1 MHRQLTVGLALL
13 GAGIAA
19 AAVLG
24 PLVTGV
30 LEYRTSELARN
41 QIVGGDAAALVVVA
55 PVCVALAVLA
65 ARGHRAAPVLALA
78 PAFFALY
85 LYSQLIMGNEYGQ
98 LPGNVERFFPL
109 LLAVVLVAA
118 WVAVAAWRA
127 VPESSLPATT
137 RRYDRIVGTVLLLL
151 AAYVLVGIHL
161 GTYLDVVRDTPT
173 DEQYLSAPTAF
184 WAVKL
189 WDLSVV
195 VPGAAVVGVGMLRG
209 RQWASK
215 PMYGLLGGYLL
226 LGCSVTGMAWTM
238 YAQGDPG
245 SSLAQA
251 LTLTVAVALLAV
263 AAARL
268 YRPLFRSAAVPG
280 PREAD
285 AEPVPAG
292 SGSGLAR

>member
-1 MHRQLTVGLALL
+1 MHRQLTAGLALL
-13 GAGIAA
+13 GTGVTA

-55 PVCVALAVLA
+55 PVCLALAVLA
-65 ARGHRAAPVLALA
+65 ARRHRAAPVLALA
-78 PAFFALY
+78 PAFFAAY
-85 LYSQLIMGNEYGQ
+85 LYSQLIMGNEYGR

-109 LLAVVLVAA
+109 LLAIVLVAA
-118 WVAVAAWRA
+118 WVAITAWRA

-137 RRYDRIVGTVLLLL
+137 RRYDRVVGTVLLLL

-161 GTYLDVVRDTPT
+161 GTYLDVIRDSPT
-173 DEQYLSAPTAF
+173 DEQFRSAPTAF

-189 WDLSVV
+189 WDLAVV

-209 RQWASK
+209 RTWARK

-226 LGCSVTGMAWTM
+226 LGCSVTGMAWVM
-238 YAQGDPG
+238 YAAGDPG

-251 LTLTVAVALLAV
+251 LILTVAVALLAV

-268 YRPLFRSAAVPG
+268 YRPLLVASPAPDEPG
-280 PREAD
+280 
-285 AEPVPAG
+285 AEPVAVG